1 MKIKKIFDMD
11 KILKKTKGENGKK
24 YIGNLTIL
32 VLIGVLMAILGST
45 LKNSSTFNLNKNK
58 KNNNESATE
67 QTSTSNK
74 DENTEKTAQIKDE
87 QSKMEAKLK
96 NILENIS
103 GVGEVQ
109 VMIYFKGGEE
119 KVPAFNVN
127 DSTSLTEEKDVE
139 GGTRKITQNNDGR
152 TVVMMNTENG
162 TEPLIVK
169 EYNPR
174 VTGVCV
180 VAKGARDKLVQ
191 LQIQKAVINLFGLEE
206 SKVNVYPMKK

>member
-45 LKNSSTFNLNKNK
+45 LKSSSTFNLNKKDGNK
-58 KNNNESATE
+58 TATE
-67 QTSTSNK
+67 QKNTNNK
-74 DENTEKTAQIKDE
+74 DESTKETVELKDE

-103 GVGEVQ
+103 GVGEVK

-180 VAKGARDKLVQ
+180 VAKGAQDKLVQ